1 MKTELFVLALFVMPG
16 PQDSELRSVGFFD
29 SREECRT
36 EARMIVRQLRERH
49 PDWINVGFHC
59 RAKQSSDRNVLPRE
73 DFLPG
78 A

>member
-1 MKTELFVLALFVMPG
+1 MKSQLFVLALFVMPG

-29 SREECRT
+29 SREECRA
-36 EARMIVRQLRERH
+36 EAPVIVRKLRQRH
-49 PDWINVGFHC
+49 PNWINVGFHC
-59 RAKQSSDRNVLPRE
+59 RPRQSSDRKVTPRE